1 MFTEEDACENGWLA
15 VILWIIRH
23 HCVTKIGFDVS
34 YGYMCSY
41 GYSATTAIF
50 DKRRINKFSIP
61 LPVTVPVCLPKLI
74 PTKGQQ
80 QEAIILFL
88 AERRDLW

>member
-50 DKRRINKFSIP
+50 DKRRINKFSNP
-61 LPVTVPVCLPKLI
+61 LPVTVPVPSK
-74 PTKGQQ
+74 TYSNEGT
-80 QEAIILFL
+80 AAGSNTF
-88 AERRDLW
+88 